1 MSSNPAAKR
10 ARTTGGATTVTVLP
24 FAGCGVQG
32 HQDGAKLQ
40 ARLNAPGGMFVL
52 HNLLFL
58 FFVNRNKII
67 K

>member
-40 ARLNAPGGMFVL
+40 ARLNAPGGKFVL
-52 HNLLFL
+52 H
-58 FFVNRNKII
+58 
-67 K
+67 